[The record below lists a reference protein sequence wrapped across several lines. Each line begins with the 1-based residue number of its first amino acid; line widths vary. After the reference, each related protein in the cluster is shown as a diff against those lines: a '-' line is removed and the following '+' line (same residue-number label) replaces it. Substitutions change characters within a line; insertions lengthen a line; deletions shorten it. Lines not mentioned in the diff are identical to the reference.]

1 MPSKLNTDILEIL
14 DQHAG
19 GVHPGF
25 RPVHARGVMCS
36 GTFTPSPEAGKLTR
50 APHANR
56 PSTPLSVRFSLTS
69 GVPTAA
75 ENDPEVTSPQGIA
88 VRFHLGDHVHT
99 DIVGHSHN
107 GFPVRNGEE
116 FLDFFPGRGRQWSRR
131 AQPAA
136 DCGVL
141 GFPPGGQGFRRG
153 PQAHSDQLCATGV
166 LCRHGVQVHERRR
179 PEPIRPVP
187 LPP

>member
-1 MPSKLNTDILEIL
+1 MPSKLITDILEVL

-75 ENDPEVTSPQGIA
+75 ENDPEATSPQGIA
-88 VRFHLGDHVHT
+88 VRFHLGIMSTRTSSVGDEVT
-99 DIVGHSHN
+99 DSTALWPESRSNLLLQSGPRPADGWPMAFIT
-107 GFPVRNGEE
+107 
-116 FLDFFPGRGRQWSRR
+116 PGRRTTSGGR
-131 AQPAA
+131 
-136 DCGVL
+136 
-141 GFPPGGQGFRRG
+141 
-153 PQAHSDQLCATGV
+153 
-166 LCRHGVQVHERRR
+166 
-179 PEPIRPVP
+179 
-187 LPP
+187 